1 LKGNVKTSKKW
12 AFLYYMGE
20 RVEGFLFWRA
30 VMPKVEE
37 LYHVLVPS
45 FELLHLG
52 WLLTKLLQGRK
63 GGASL

>member
-1 LKGNVKTSKKW
+1 
-12 AFLYYMGE
+12 MGE

-45 FELLHLG
+45 FELLHSG
-52 WLLTKLLQGRK
+52 W
-63 GGASL
+63 